1 MLISE
6 AIHDF
11 LDYIR
16 IERASGANTVDA
28 YTRDIASYAAYL
40 ESVGITQIDDI
51 SREAIAGFEKD
62 ALEGGKAASSVKRAM
77 SCVRGFHKFLVREQ
91 YCEQNPAAT
100 VNSPKMAQRLP
111 DVLDIDQIAKILDTL
126 DATDSPGLRDRAICE
141 LLYGCGL
148 RVSELCG
155 LNISNVILSEG
166 YLRIF
171 GKGKKERIVPILGK
185 ASDAL
190 SVYLDG
196 ARDDLARHSHMP
208 RASDDDAVFL
218 SLRGRRITRQA
229 VYNIVRAA
237 GENIGVDDLHPHTL
251 RHSFATHMLQGG
263 ADLRLIQEILGHS
276 DISTTQIYTHV
287 NNMHIKEEYAHAHP
301 RAHQ

>member
-100 VNSPKMAQRLP
+100 VNSPKTAQRLP
-111 DVLDIDQIAKILDTL
+111 DVLEIEQVSKILDSL

-155 LNISNVILSEG
+155 LDMSNVILSEG

-190 SVYLDG
+190 AVYISS
-196 ARDDLARHSHMP
+196 ARDDLARHSHMS

-229 VYNIVRAA
+229 VYNIVKTA
-237 GENIGVDDLHPHTL
+237 GQSIGVDNLHPHTL

-287 NNMHIKEEYAHAHP
+287 NNAHIKEEYAHAHP